1 MINVPVIYNK
11 NFQNLDAGVRI
22 LLTLFACTQQDN
34 VIELS
39 KSKISVG
46 VGTSRQTVGN
56 HIKRFAE
63 TGALKYKFS
72 GKGMINPDFYYH
84 GPEELRAQ
92 VKERYDRFKS
102 DV

>member
-1 MINVPVIYNK
+1 MIKVPVIYNQ
-11 NFQNLDAGVRI
+11 NFKNLDTGVRI
-22 LLTLFACTQQDN
+22 LLTLFACTQSDN

-39 KSKISVG
+39 KSKISAG

-56 HIKRFAE
+56 HIKRFCD
-63 TGALKYKFS
+63 TGALKYKYS
-72 GKGMINPDFYYH
+72 GRGMFNPDFYYQ